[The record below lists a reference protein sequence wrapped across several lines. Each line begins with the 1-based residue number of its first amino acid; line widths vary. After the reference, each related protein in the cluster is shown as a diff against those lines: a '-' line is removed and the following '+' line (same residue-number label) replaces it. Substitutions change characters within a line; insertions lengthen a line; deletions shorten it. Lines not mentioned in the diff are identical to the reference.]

1 MIQAKKKIKEKKD
14 DTTAKQSN
22 HQKQKSI
29 SSYFATSV
37 TKDTSFSRSESS
49 DENLKRK
56 LESFKHDEL
65 NGDHLDKDHSSA
77 PEPLVDSPKKSKME
91 SVIIGKNQVEKSA
104 AAIVKTNSSAKK
116 LTPLE
121 QQVKALKEKYQDTLL
136 MVECG
141 KKNLKNLEPTKIK
154 DFFSTFLYLFYRL
167 SISVFWPR
175 CRKGRQDFRHYCSSR
190 FCWKWPFRFNSQR
203 SYTSRT

>member
-29 SSYFATSV
+29 SSYFAKSV
-37 TKDTSFSRSESS
+37 TKEEDKSFSRSESS

-65 NGDHLDKDHSSA
+65 TGDNSSA
-77 PEPLVDSPKKSKME
+77 PQPLVNSPKKSRIE
-91 SVIIGKNQVEKSA
+91 SVKNQDQVEKPGTTTSS
-104 AAIVKTNSSAKK
+104 IVKTNSSTKK

-121 QQVKALKEKYQDTLL
+121 QQVKALKEKYKDTLL

-141 KKNLKNLEPTKIK
+141 KRTTINLVN
-154 DFFSTFLYLFYRL
+154 
-167 SISVFWPR
+167 
-175 CRKGRQDFRHYCSSR
+175 
-190 FCWKWPFRFNSQR
+190 
-203 SYTSRT
+203 

>member
-65 NGDHLDKDHSSA
+65 TVDDHLNNSSA
-77 PEPLVDSPKKSKME
+77 PQPLVNSPKKSRIE
-91 SVIIGKNQVEKSA
+91 SVKNQDQVEKSGTPTSS
-104 AAIVKTNSSAKK
+104 IIKTNSSTKK

-121 QQVKALKEKYQDTLL
+121 QQVKALKEKYKDTLL

-141 KKNLKNLEPTKIK
+141 NKKLILI
-154 DFFSTFLYLFYRL
+154 
-167 SISVFWPR
+167 
-175 CRKGRQDFRHYCSSR
+175 
-190 FCWKWPFRFNSQR
+190 
-203 SYTSRT
+203 

>member
-14 DTTAKQSN
+14 DTTGAKQSN

-29 SSYFATSV
+29 SSYFATSLT
-37 TKDTSFSRSESS
+37 TKEDTLFSRSESS
-49 DENLKRK
+49 DKNLKRK

-65 NGDHLDKDHSSA
+65 NGDNHPDSSA
-77 PEPLVDSPKKSKME
+77 PEPLVDSPKKSKIE
-91 SVIIGKNQVEKSA
+91 SVIEVKNNQVEKSV

-121 QQVKALKEKYQDTLL
+121 QQVKTLKEKYQDTLL

-141 KKNLKNLEPTKIK
+141 KKTSK
-154 DFFSTFLYLFYRL
+154 FAFS
-167 SISVFWPR
+167 
-175 CRKGRQDFRHYCSSR
+175 RKKYFGI
-190 FCWKWPFRFNSQR
+190 
-203 SYTSRT
+203 

>member
-1 MIQAKKKIKEKKD
+1 MSFNKKAQYFRMIQAKKKIKEKKD

-65 NGDHLDKDHSSA
+65 TVDDHLNNSSA
-77 PEPLVDSPKKSKME
+77 PQPLVNSPKKSRIE
-91 SVIIGKNQVEKSA
+91 
-104 AAIVKTNSSAKK
+104 
-116 LTPLE
+116 
-121 QQVKALKEKYQDTLL
+121 
-136 MVECG
+136 
-141 KKNLKNLEPTKIK
+141 
-154 DFFSTFLYLFYRL
+154 
-167 SISVFWPR
+167 
-175 CRKGRQDFRHYCSSR
+175 
-190 FCWKWPFRFNSQR
+190 
-203 SYTSRT
+203 